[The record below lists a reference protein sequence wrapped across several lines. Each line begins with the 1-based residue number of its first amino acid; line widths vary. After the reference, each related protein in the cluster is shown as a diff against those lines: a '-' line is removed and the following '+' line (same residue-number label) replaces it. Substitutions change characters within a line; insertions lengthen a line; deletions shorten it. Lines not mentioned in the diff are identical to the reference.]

1 MHRPIGA
8 CDLAAERDS
17 GTAGAREEPAELL
30 REYDRLVALR
40 LGLSAR
46 WVLFG
51 GYSPTSRLRTTP
63 WDGGLHAVREQCHC

>member
-30 REYDRLVALR
+30 REHDRLVAVR
-40 LGLSAR
+40 LGLRAS
-46 WVLFG
+46 WV
-51 GYSPTSRLRTTP
+51 
-63 WDGGLHAVREQCHC
+63 ACQK